1 MMKKYTE
8 EKRKMMKDSK
18 ENKVKL
24 DRNKWKVTKNV
35 ILKKRRKEMKKH

>member
-24 DRNKWKVTKNV
+24 DINRWKVTKNV
-35 ILKKRRKEMKKH
+35 ILKEIRKEMKKH